1 MKIVTAVIRPNKL
14 SALHDALLAMPDFP
28 GMTVTKV
35 EGCSAVSRH
44 ASVNL
49 REQLTDYTPK
59 SRIELVADDPIADRA
74 YDLIL
79 NVAKTGQV
87 GDGLVWIMPVDR
99 ASFVFKT
106 VGQGEDQRY
115 ESGTER

>member
-1 MKIVTAVIRPNKL
+1 MKIVTAVVRPNKL
-14 SALHDALLAMPDFP
+14 SAVRDALRTMPDFP

-35 EGCSAVSRH
+35 EGCSATARH

-49 REQLTDYTPK
+49 KEQLTDYTPK
-59 SRIELVADDPIADRA
+59 IRIELVADDPIAERA
-74 YDLIL
+74 YDCIL
-79 NVAKTGQV
+79 DVAKTGQM

-106 VGQGEDQRY
+106 VDQVGQP
-115 ESGTER
+115 